1 MKQEVFQSR
10 SLHNGFLMALSVY
23 GFLER
28 RALLFQNYSWIIDV
42 FFIHYCFF
50 EVFRL
55 TALGFPVL

>member
-1 MKQEVFQSR
+1 
-10 SLHNGFLMALSVY
+10 MALSVY

-28 RALLFQNYSWIIDV
+28 RELLFQNYSWIIDV